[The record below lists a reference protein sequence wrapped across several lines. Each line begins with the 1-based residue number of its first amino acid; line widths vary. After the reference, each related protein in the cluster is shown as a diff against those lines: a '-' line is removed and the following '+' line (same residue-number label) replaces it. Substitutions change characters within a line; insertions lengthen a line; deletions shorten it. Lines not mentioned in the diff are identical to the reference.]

1 MLNEL
6 RMPNHSIHDLIVDL
20 SQHLSLNIG
29 LERRFGTSTLQ
40 TLANQLGALA
50 TITDGVTTKG

>member
-20 SQHLSLNIG
+20 SQHLSLNID

-40 TLANQLGALA
+40 TLAN
-50 TITDGVTTKG
+50 

>member
-6 RMPNHSIHDLIVDL
+6 RMRNHRIHDLIVDR
-20 SQHLSLNIG
+20 SQHLSLNID

-40 TLANQLGALA
+40 TLANQL
-50 TITDGVTTKG
+50 